1 MGASVGRRV
10 AVAGK
15 VELRCLTISEF
26 HKKGD
31 VDVSIPA
38 GGTCGREITFV
49 AILAPIDGYAT
60 SGCIGGFGNKAAYEE
75 EKVYN
80 MLEKINVSHVFCHLC
95 GYVFVCYCLTSFFV
109 KDLYVPKVKDD
120 FCLL

>member
-1 MGASVGRRV
+1 MSWTNYLDATRLTIFDLRAKMGASVGSRV

-15 VELRCLTISEF
+15 VELRRLAVSEF

-49 AILAPIDGYAT
+49 AVLAPVDGYA
-60 SGCIGGFGNKAAYEE
+60 SVCIRGFAKKE
-75 EKVYN
+75 
-80 MLEKINVSHVFCHLC
+80 
-95 GYVFVCYCLTSFFV
+95 
-109 KDLYVPKVKDD
+109 D
-120 FCLL
+120 